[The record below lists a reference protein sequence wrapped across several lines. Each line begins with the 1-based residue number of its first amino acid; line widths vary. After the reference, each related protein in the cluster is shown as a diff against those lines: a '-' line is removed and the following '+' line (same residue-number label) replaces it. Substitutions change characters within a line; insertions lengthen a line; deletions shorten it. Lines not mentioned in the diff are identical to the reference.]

1 VHVVL
6 IVVFSLFLTRISQ
19 IEPQRCRFFLFRFQR
34 GYWYDM
40 RKSYKQKLH
49 IGTVMETKKHSLP
62 NPRMFLW
69 VLLTLLIA
77 RPAFG
82 AFFWKGKLKVV
93 SVKPWKIEI
102 IESNARSA
110 EMLRA
115 EKTGLPDVTEKHWIC
130 TGRLPAKTD
139 IGWVYEFTG
148 TIPDIG
154 GCYSFEVGE
163 QSLSFRSRWSQL
175 PAFIVPLI
183 IIVVVLV
190 TVVVVG
196 AYVYTKIAKK

>member
-1 VHVVL
+1 M
-6 IVVFSLFLTRISQ
+6 
-19 IEPQRCRFFLFRFQR
+19 
-34 GYWYDM
+34 W
-40 RKSYKQKLH
+40 KSYNQKLH
-49 IGTVMETKKHSLP
+49 IGTVMEKKKHPLL

-69 VLLTLLIA
+69 VLLTMLIA

-93 SVKPWKIEI
+93 SVAPWKIEI
-102 IESNARSA
+102 IESNVRSE
-110 EMLRA
+110 EMLRT
-115 EKTGLPDVTEKHWIC
+115 EQTGLPDVTEKHWIC

-148 TIPDIG
+148 MIPDIG

-175 PAFIVPLI
+175 PFFLAPLI
-183 IIVVVLV
+183 IIVVILV
-190 TVVVVG
+190 AVVVLA
-196 AYVYTKIAKK
+196 AYIYTKVAQK

>member
-1 VHVVL
+1 
-6 IVVFSLFLTRISQ
+6 
-19 IEPQRCRFFLFRFQR
+19 
-34 GYWYDM
+34 
-40 RKSYKQKLH
+40 
-49 IGTVMETKKHSLP
+49 
-62 NPRMFLW
+62 MFLW

-163 QSLSFRSRWSQL
+163 QSLSFRSKWSQPSFL
-175 PAFIVPLI
+175 LVPLI
-183 IIVVVLV
+183 ITAVILVVVIVLA
-190 TVVVVG
+190 
-196 AYVYTKIAKK
+196 AYIYTKVAKK